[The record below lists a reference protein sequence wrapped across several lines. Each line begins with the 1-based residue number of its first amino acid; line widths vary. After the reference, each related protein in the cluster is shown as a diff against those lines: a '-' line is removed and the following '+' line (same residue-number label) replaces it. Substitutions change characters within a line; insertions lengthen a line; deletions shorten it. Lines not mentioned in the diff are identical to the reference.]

1 MKSRAIVVAL
11 GCFLASQVEAQARR
25 PVPLAMP
32 SGWNDSYFARLDEGR
47 KPKTVVAVMNF
58 SGGESLESRIHIRMA
73 DALITSL
80 VQAGRFDVVERD
92 RLDLV
97 MTEQNLAQTGRVDPA
112 TAARVGKILGAE
124 LVVFGLVTG
133 ATEQKIDKFSYDLIR
148 VDVSIDVRAVN
159 VSTGRVVISESAR
172 GSDSARVITTANG
185 SVVSGPTNY
194 DPMYHEASQ
203 HALDRA
209 ALLVSSAAPLVG
221 YVVSLGDKVV
231 TIDLGEDRG
240 VKTGDTFIVFRR
252 GAEIVHP
259 VTKERVGWEKSILA
273 AVEVSV
279 TETALST
286 ARVVNSAAG
295 AEIRPGDF
303 VVFRPAP

>member
-1 MKSRAIVVAL
+1 MRVLAVVGALLCLVVSR
-11 GCFLASQVEAQARR
+11 GQAQARR
-25 PVPLAMP
+25 PIALVMP

-58 SGGESLESRIHIRMA
+58 AGGESLESRTHIRMA

-97 MTEQNLAQTGRVDPA
+97 MTEQNLTQTGRVDPA

-148 VDVSIDVRAVN
+148 VEVSIDVRAVN
-159 VSTGRVVISESAR
+159 VSTGRVVISENAR
-172 GSDSARVITTANG
+172 GSDSAKIITTANG
-185 SVVSGPTNY
+185 SVVSGPTNF

-203 HALDRA
+203 QALNRA
-209 ALLVSSAAPLVG
+209 ALLVSAAAPLVG
-221 YVVSLGDKVV
+221 YVVARGDQTL

-259 VTKERVGWEKSILA
+259 VTRERVGWEKSILA
-273 AVEVSV
+273 AIEVTT
-279 TETALST
+279 TESDLAT
-286 ARVVNSAAG
+286 ARILNSAAG
-295 AEIRPGDF
+295 SEIRPGDF